1 MDWHNLQSIGFGLF
15 AINGYLPPTL
25 SRYLAYLPRAILLH
39 SNPAKLH
46 HRPLDIDSPE
56 ISVVGLEHSL
66 SAGLGAKSAPRDCE
80 MRSGITWLSA
90 AFLAALVASQA
101 PHAARAAADEVVGSA
116 VVLDDASL
124 RIRNTIVRLYG
135 IYIPATGRSCAF
147 FLRPVPCAD
156 RAALALE
163 TRIQGFVHCSA
174 VSRNLDGSVNAIC
187 FIRRKF
193 YTLGEDLAAYLLSR
207 GFAFALP
214 GAPFEYIVLERIAQ
228 TRQLGIWGF
237 QVDAIVPGNARSR

>member
-1 MDWHNLQSIGFGLF
+1 MQSIGFGPF
-15 AINGYLPPTL
+15 PINGCLPPTL
-25 SRYLAYLPRAILLH
+25 SRYLAYLPSAILDQLRP
-39 SNPAKLH
+39 SKRP
-46 HRPLDIDSPE
+46 HRPLDVDSPE
-56 ISVVGLEHSL
+56 MRSVGLEHSL
-66 SAGLGAKSAPRDCE
+66 SAGLGADDAPRGRE
-80 MRSGITWLSA
+80 MRSGIIWLST
-90 AFLAALVASQA
+90 AFLAALLASQA
-101 PHAARAAADEVVGSA
+101 PHSARAAADVVGSA
-116 VVLDDASL
+116 VVLDDGSL

-207 GFAFALP
+207 GFALALP
-214 GAPFEYIVLERIAQ
+214 GAPFEYLALERIAQ

-237 QVDAIVPGNARSR
+237 QVDTIVPGNARSR

>member
-1 MDWHNLQSIGFGLF
+1 
-15 AINGYLPPTL
+15 
-25 SRYLAYLPRAILLH
+25 
-39 SNPAKLH
+39 
-46 HRPLDIDSPE
+46 
-56 ISVVGLEHSL
+56 
-66 SAGLGAKSAPRDCE
+66 
-80 MRSGITWLSA
+80 MRSGIIWLGTA
-90 AFLAALVASQA
+90 CLAALVALHA
-101 PHAARAAADEVVGSA
+101 PHAARAAADDVVGRA

-124 RIRNTIVRLYG
+124 RIRHTIVRLHG
-135 IYIPATGRSCAF
+135 IYIPTTGRSCAF

-193 YTLGEDLAAYLLSR
+193 YSLGEDLGAYLLSR
-207 GFAFALP
+207 GLALALP
-214 GAPFEYIVLERIAQ
+214 GAPFEYVALERIAQ

-237 QVDAIVPGNARSR
+237 QVDAIVPGNARPH